1 MLFDFPLLNYCINKA
16 GAKTFASAF
25 WFEDGYYVVEHAR
38 PFTGKE
44 VSRIKQEVE
53 QMLLAGK

>member
-38 PFTGKE
+38 SFTGKE

>member
-25 WFEDGYYVVEHAR
+25 WFADGYYVVEHAR

-44 VSRIKQEVE
+44 VSRKSR
-53 QMLLAGK
+53 K